1 VRRSLS
7 QQLPLGI
14 FILIAGSASAQD
26 TSRQLVSPSDDLEQL
41 GERVRAVSA
50 AQDASTWLERM
61 NNAVEELSYR
71 GVFVHMQGASAE
83 TLLIV
88 HVNEGGS
95 ISERI
100 MSLDGAG
107 REIIRDGNEVRCIL
121 PDKETV
127 LLEGSGEPSPLVA
140 ALPSYTQELAAHY
153 EFRLHRR
160 TARVADRRAQVVSIM
175 PKDDLRYGYRL
186 WLDAETA
193 MPLKSQLVDENGSTV
208 EQVLFTR
215 IEITDEIPRSDLE
228 PTINTEGFV
237 IHRPPPRTPQA
248 EGATGLSPSQ
258 LPPGFQLS
266 AAMHG
271 PMAGSRFPVEHHV
284 YTDGLATVSVFVED
298 PKSEPEI
305 ATGYTRLGTANAF
318 SMTINGRQ
326 VTAVGE
332 VPRQTVE
339 SIARS
344 LRAE

>member
-1 VRRSLS
+1 M
-7 QQLPLGI
+7 
-14 FILIAGSASAQD
+14 F
-26 TSRQLVSPSDDLEQL
+26 
-41 GERVRAVSA
+41 ERVEA
-50 AQDASTWLERM
+50 ASENENASNWLERM
-61 NNAVEELSYR
+61 NAAVEDLNYR
-71 GVFVHMQGASAE
+71 GVFVHVQGDSAE

-88 HVNEGGS
+88 HVNESGR

-107 REIIRDGNEVRCIL
+107 REIIRDGEAVHCIL
-121 PDKETV
+121 PDEETV
-127 LLEGSGEPSPLVA
+127 LLEDGSDPSPLAA

-160 TARVADRRAQVVSIM
+160 TARVADRRTQVVSIM

-193 MPLKSQLVDENGSTV
+193 MPLKSQLLDEKGRTV

-215 IEITDEIPRSDLE
+215 IEISDEIPRSELE
-228 PTINTEGFV
+228 PTINTEGFAMY
-237 IHRPPPRTPQA
+237 RPPALTNQASGQVRLTPR
-248 EGATGLSPSQ
+248 Q
-258 LPPGFQLS
+258 LPPGFYLS
-266 AAMHG
+266 AAKQG
-271 PMAGSRFPVEHHV
+271 PMAGSRYPVDHLV
-284 YTDGLATVSVFVED
+284 YSDGLATVSVFVED
-298 PKSEPEI
+298 PKSDPEI
-305 ATGYTRLGTANAF
+305 ATGFTRLGTANAF
-318 SMTINGRQ
+318 SLTIDGRQ